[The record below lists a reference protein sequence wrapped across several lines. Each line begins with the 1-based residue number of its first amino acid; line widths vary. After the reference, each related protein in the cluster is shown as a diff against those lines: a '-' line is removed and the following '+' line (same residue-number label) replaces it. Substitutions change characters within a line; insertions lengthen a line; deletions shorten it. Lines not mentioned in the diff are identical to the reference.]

1 MSLLVLRPGRLVR
14 VTEHGA
20 NESVAM
26 IHGRKFSIRNA
37 EIERV
42 HGNVHVVLRLNCCH
56 CSSFLSL
63 QFAMSEELCLLNG
76 RYSNSGGSIFVYNS
90 AINNGDDKCLVIDED
105 LYAICDLSRYIDI
118 NYYSANPCRE
128 VQSNPNILFQMR
140 VGRK

>member
-1 MSLLVLRPGRLVR
+1 

-26 IHGRKFSIRNA
+26 VHGRKFSIRNA

-42 HGNVHVVLRLNCCH
+42 HGDVRVVLRLNCCH

-63 QFAMSEELCLLNG
+63 QFAMSENLCLLNG
-76 RYSNSGGSIFVYNS
+76 RYSNSGGSVFVYKS
-90 AINNGDDKCLVIDED
+90 AINDGDDKCLVIDED
-105 LYAICDLSRYIDI
+105 LYAICDLSSYLDI
-118 NYYSANPCRE
+118 NYYDKDSGKEAP
-128 VQSNPNILFQMR
+128 SNPNILFQMR